1 VAQRLRSL
9 SLEVPSGR
17 AVKVVESELPSCP
30 AVKVV
35 KLKAP
40 SCRSVTVVKLEVP
53 SGRAVRVVDSDHNP
67 NAFLR
72 DHKPNNTF
80 PRDPPQLLTFQTHLK
95 LPKTSDFT
103 G

>member
-1 VAQRLRSL
+1 MAQRLRSL
-9 SLEVPSGR
+9 SLKVPSGR

-35 KLKAP
+35 KL
-40 SCRSVTVVKLEVP
+40 EVS